1 MSATIR
7 SPVSPR
13 LTGKPVFFW
22 VTVVADTIINK
33 ACPMIA
39 RSLMPSAN
47 PFVGFVTLISLLSI
61 AACGESDSDLA
72 APKYTATVT
81 KTDYGIPHV
90 TADSWGSLG
99 FGEAYTAAE
108 DQLCNMAL
116 ALVQSRGESAA
127 AFGPGPKSRNV
138 SRDIVVKALAI
149 SEKSSRALSEQT
161 PQIRE
166 WIEGYTA
173 GYNQYVTEQQGS
185 YGSWC
190 DQSDWV
196 RPVAAD
202 EFMAQ
207 YVTLVYTLPRIAG
220 AITAASPPITASS
233 SATLSSQFGAPSPE
247 ALAQGEQALTVS
259 NDKNSALAALIEAP
273 SLETTLTD
281 MKLRNMGSNAWAIG
295 ANRSENGK
303 GLLLANPHYPWYGI
317 ARFWE
322 KHLTIPGVYNAY
334 GAGLIGAPGV
344 AVGFNDAVGW
354 SHTVSNSKR
363 TVIYQLS
370 LNPDDPSQ
378 YRFENEWRSLRSTE
392 VTVSVKTPEGLV
404 DKKHTVWFSH
414 HGPLMAL
421 PGLSE
426 DPMTVFAVRDAN
438 ADNIHTF
445 AQWQAMGSAQSMD
458 AFIDAHRQY
467 NAMPWVNTIAASADG
482 RAVYIDN
489 SNVGALSE
497 GAIGAWHQ
505 TIKAVPKLQYLFLS
519 KGLVIL
525 DGSKAMNDWLETES
539 PVPNT
544 EPFDRRPL
552 IESLQYVFNA
562 NDSYWLSDPDNP
574 AASLSPLYGPT
585 MTPRSVRT
593 RMNIALLR
601 PDSDFGYAGENGKF
615 TRREIQTALF
625 SNDSLTAEMLLPGL
639 LEACRANPQRTI
651 NDTPVT
657 LDEACAVLTRWDRS
671 FNSESRGAVL
681 FREWIT
687 RYPYDETYL
696 GSTLFQSPFDPTQPA
711 TTPFG
716 LANAETALDKLA
728 EAALLLQGEGIA
740 LDTALGN
747 LQIGHRFDRQ
757 YPLHGGNRHEG
768 IANLQV
774 TNSPGNN
781 PTETPIFSG
790 SDRFVGDSGSLSK
803 TGYNVIHGSSFI
815 MTLGW
820 TEDGPEA
827 EALLSYSQSGDPE
840 SPHFDDQTQLYAQKA
855 WRPIRY
861 TQTDI
866 EENALSTRIVSSPH

>member
-1 MSATIR
+1 MRSGFATPHVKRVINIFGALC
-7 SPVSPR
+7 V
-13 LTGKPVFFW
+13 LAMTGC
-22 VTVVADTIINK
+22 DQ
-33 ACPMIA
+33 
-39 RSLMPSAN
+39 
-47 PFVGFVTLISLLSI
+47 
-61 AACGESDSDLA
+61 SDSDLA
-72 APKYTATVT
+72 TPQYSATVV
-81 KTDYGIPHV
+81 KTEFGIPHI

-116 ALVQSRGESAA
+116 ALVQFRGESAA
-127 AFGPGPKSRNV
+127 VFGPGPKNRNA

-149 SEKSSRALSEQT
+149 SEKAQRALAEQT
-161 PQIRE
+161 PPIRE
-166 WIEGYTA
+166 WIEGYAA
-173 GYNQYVTEQQGS
+173 GYSQYVTEQQGNF
-185 YGSWC
+185 GSWC
-190 DQSDWV
+190 DQADWV
-196 RPVAAD
+196 RPATAE

-220 AITAASPPITASS
+220 AITAAAPPTTESSTAAVADMT
-233 SATLSSQFGAPSPE
+233 SASVEPVFADSERG
-247 ALAQGEQALTVS
+247 LASL
-259 NDKNSALAALIEAP
+259 DKRGIRIAALDEAP
-273 SLETTLTD
+273 TLEDTLTD
-281 MKLRNMGSNAWAIG
+281 MKLRDMGSNAWAIG
-295 ANRSENGK
+295 AKRSENGK

-334 GAGLIGAPGV
+334 GAGLIGTPGV
-344 AVGFNDAVGW
+344 AIGFNDAVGW

-363 TVIYQLS
+363 TVMYQLR
-370 LNPDDPSQ
+370 LNPDDPTQ
-378 YRFENEWRSLRSTE
+378 YRFEDEWRSLTSTD
-392 VTVSVKTPEGLV
+392 VSVTIKTPEGPV
-404 DKKHTVWFSH
+404 DKAHTVWFSH

-421 PGLSE
+421 PGLSD

-438 ADNIHTF
+438 AENIHTF
-445 AQWQAMGSAQSMD
+445 AQWQAMGSAKSMD

-489 SNVGALSE
+489 SNVGALSDA
-497 GAIGAWHQ
+497 AIGAWHE

-525 DGSKAMNDWLETES
+525 DGSKAMNDWLETDS
-539 PVPNT
+539 PIPNT
-544 EPFDRRPL
+544 EPFERRPL
-552 IESLQYVFNA
+552 IESEQYVFNA
-562 NDSYWLSDPDNP
+562 NDSYWLSDPENP

-601 PDSDFGYAGENGKF
+601 PDSDYDYAGDDGKF
-615 TRREIQTALF
+615 SRGEIQTALF
-625 SNDSLTAEMLLPGL
+625 SNDSLTAAMLLPEL
-639 LEACRANPQRTI
+639 LAACRVNPDRVIDETRV
-651 NDTPVT
+651 N
-657 LDEACAVLTRWDRS
+657 LEEACAVLTNWDRR

-696 GSTLFQSPFDPTQPA
+696 GSSLFQNSFNPTQAA
-711 TTPFG
+711 TTPSG
-716 LANAETALDKLA
+716 LANADIALDKLA
-728 EAALLLQGEGIA
+728 EAVLLLQGEGIA

-747 LQIGHRFDRQ
+747 LQIGHRLDRQ

-774 TNSPGNN
+774 TNTPGNN

-790 SDRFVGDSGSLSK
+790 SNAFIADSNSLSE
-803 TGYNVIHGSSFI
+803 TGYNVVHGSSFI

-827 EALLSYSQSGDPE
+827 EALLSYSQSGDPN
-840 SPHFDDQTQLYAQKA
+840 SPHFDDQTQLYAEKA

-861 TQTDI
+861 TPVDI
-866 EENALSTRIVSSPH
+866 EENAVSTRIISSPN

>member
-1 MSATIR
+1 M
-7 SPVSPR
+7 
-13 LTGKPVFFW
+13 
-22 VTVVADTIINK
+22 N
-33 ACPMIA
+33 A
-39 RSLMPSAN
+39 RSLIPSAN
-47 PFVGFVTLISLLSI
+47 PFIRFFTLICLLSI
-61 AACGESDSDLA
+61 AACGGSDSDLA

-81 KTDYGIPHV
+81 KTEYGIPHI
-90 TADSWGSLG
+90 TADSWGALG

-127 AFGPGPKSRNV
+127 VFGPGPRSRNV

-149 SEKSSRALSEQT
+149 SEKSRRALSEQT

-173 GYNQYVTEQQGS
+173 GYNQFVTEQQGS

-190 DQSDWV
+190 NDSDWV
-196 RPVAAD
+196 RPVTAD

-220 AITAASPPITASS
+220 AITAAAPPMTAPSAEALAHRDQALTASS
-233 SATLSSQFGAPSPE
+233 DKSARI
-247 ALAQGEQALTVS
+247 
-259 NDKNSALAALIEAP
+259 AALDEAP
-273 SLETTLTD
+273 SFEDTLTD
-281 MKLRNMGSNAWAIG
+281 MKLRDMGSNAWAIG

-363 TVIYQLS
+363 TVIYQLA
-370 LNPDDPSQ
+370 LNPEEPRQ
-378 YRFENEWRSLRSTE
+378 YRFEEEWRSLSANE
-392 VTVSVKTPEGLV
+392 VTVSIKTPEGLV

-421 PGLSE
+421 PGLSD
-426 DPMTVFAVRDAN
+426 DPLTAFAVRDAN

-467 NAMPWVNTIAASADG
+467 NAMPWVNTIAASSDG

-497 GAIGAWHQ
+497 GAIGTWQ
-505 TIKAVPKLQYLFLS
+505 QMIKAVPKLQYLFLS

-552 IESLQYVFNA
+552 IESQQYVFNA

-601 PDSDFGYAGENGKF
+601 PGSDFGYAGENGKF
-615 TRREIQTALF
+615 NRHEIQAALF
-625 SNDSLTAEMLLPGL
+625 SNDSLTAEMLLPEL
-639 LEACRANPQRTI
+639 LEACRANPERAI
-651 NDTPVT
+651 NDASVN
-657 LDEACAVLTRWDRS
+657 LDEACAVLTQWDRR

-696 GSTLFQSPFDPTQPA
+696 GSSLFQSPFDPTLPA
-711 TTPFG
+711 TTPSG

-728 EAALLLQGEGIA
+728 EAVLLLQGEGIA

-757 YPLHGGNRHEG
+757 YPIHGGNRHEG

-790 SDRFVGDSGSLSK
+790 SDSFVADSGSLSES
-803 TGYNVIHGSSFI
+803 GYNVVHGSSFI

-840 SPHFDDQTQLYAQKA
+840 SPHFDDQTQLYAEKA

-866 EENALSTRIVSSPH
+866 EENAVSTRIISSPR